1 MAGHI
6 HIVHMTGRRL
16 KPATMKHGTRRRTR
30 PQLIN
35 LEEFDDH
42 ELDKL
47 KAEFERVRQLRSQG
61 ERESLP
67 KRGS

>member
-1 MAGHI
+1 MEHTSGA
-6 HIVHMTGRRL
+6 
-16 KPATMKHGTRRRTR
+16 R